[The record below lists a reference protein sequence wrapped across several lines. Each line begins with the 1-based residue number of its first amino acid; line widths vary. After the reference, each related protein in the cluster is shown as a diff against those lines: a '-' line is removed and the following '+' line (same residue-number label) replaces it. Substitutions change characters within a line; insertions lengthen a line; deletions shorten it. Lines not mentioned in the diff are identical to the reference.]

1 MGTQQDLAKA
11 LANGVAAEPNDDGV
25 LYMQCQ
31 RNYAARLGLHVV
43 DGCCRFTASG
53 REGDALL
60 ICVACKCHRNFHKRV
75 VDRRWGE
82 YSDESDSPAS
92 PTPPAAGDRC

>member
-1 MGTQQDLAKA
+1 MGTQQDRAKA

-25 LYMQCQ
+25 LYKQCQ
-31 RNYAARLGLHVV
+31 RNHGARLGLHVL

-75 VDRRWGE
+75 VCE
-82 YSDESDSPAS
+82 YSDESDIPAP
-92 PTPPAAGDRC
+92 PTPPAAGDRR